1 MKRKVIASLLILMLT
16 VLLASCSAT
25 DILPLTDTTT
35 LTGQVFSSDGNTEN
49 SRNEAPDAG
58 TTPVTTSDKSET
70 DSAEPEQASDE
81 KTSAESQP
89 TIKPQEPDETVK
101 DPNSRNEVTVNS
113 SDASTTDSDRTPSTE
128 KPTEKENPSVSP
140 DDEATP
146 PKKQPQAG
154 SQTPPDPSPE
164 PDKSD
169 SNDPKTTEPN
179 PPAIE
184 PPATEPNPPEPPF
197 SESPVDQ
204 SPVTNPPEDDTSGN
218 SEESSTTSPSKELT
232 QADFD
237 RIVSEVSAYAES
249 YEKKGFQFFWNED
262 MEFSWEVGWYGAA
275 IVKNEGIDGTIEM
288 LKLHVD
294 RIVKATTDPR
304 NGVTSPIMTYKV
316 VQIDIGGEIA
326 FAVIYGG

>member
-25 DILPLTDTTT
+25 GILPLTDTTT

-164 PDKSD
+164 PDKSNSGD
-169 SNDPKTTEPN
+169 SQKTEPD
-179 PPAIE
+179 PPAID
-184 PPATEPNPPEPPF
+184 PPVTEPDPPEPPF
-197 SESPVDQ
+197 TEPPVDQ
-204 SPVTNPPEDDTSGN
+204 SPVDEPP
-218 SEESSTTSPSKELT
+218 TTEPT

-237 RIVSEVSAYAES
+237 RIISEVSAYAES
-249 YEKKGFQFFWNED
+249 YKDKGFTFIWNEE

-275 IVKNEGIDGTIEM
+275 IIKNEGIDGAIEL
-288 LKLHVD
+288 LKLHID
-294 RIVKATTDPR
+294 RIVKAASDPR
-304 NGVTSPIMTYKV
+304 NGVTSTDMTYKV
-316 VQIDIGGEIA
+316 VQIEIGGEIA